1 MLVLLLISKYISLH
15 ADLVEK
21 AYWQIALTDSDEKLE
36 RALGRLLA
44 PVLLKASSKDS
55 AVREK
60 VLNLEVKMVLT
71 SVHKSLRWT
80 ATVLEGHFKEYHSSL
95 TATHVSW
102 SCGPPQVGMPQQPN
116 SFRASHCF
124 IHSLYNT
131 VVFCVSSLV
140 FYVLVTV
147 LSSLTFVT

>member
-1 MLVLLLISKYISLH
+1 M
-15 ADLVEK
+15 EK

-95 TATHVSW
+95 TACFLVILKSA
-102 SCGPPQVGMPQQPN
+102 CPN
-116 SFRASHCF
+116 SLT
-124 IHSLYNT
+124 HSGLLIALFT
-131 VVFCVSSLV
+131 RCTTLLCSVFLPWSSMCL
-140 FYVLVTV
+140 
-147 LSSLTFVT
+147 